1 VIDTLPAVTDTIG
14 AVVRLA
20 DLVIVPARPSP
31 DDLDA
36 VGPTID
42 LIEAAG
48 KPMLFLVNQATR
60 KARLTGQAAIVL
72 SQHGTVAPSI
82 VHHSVAF
89 PSSAAGGLTVQ
100 EVDPESPQAQEIAD
114 LWGYVS
120 ARLSKQ
126 ASK

>member
-1 VIDTLPAVTDTIG
+1 
-14 AVVRLA
+14 
-20 DLVIVPARPSP
+20 
-31 DDLDA
+31 
-36 VGPTID
+36 
-42 LIEAAG
+42 
-48 KPMLFLVNQATR
+48 MLFLVNQATR